1 MPAVT
6 GSRLIILTALLLLLV
21 VVAASACL
29 ADADETGSGG
39 LCASFL
45 ATTIGPL
52 LMVALAVAGYVRPAA
67 ANASAVSAID
77 LPVPPPKS

>member
-1 MPAVT
+1 MPLGT
-6 GSRLIILTALLLLLV
+6 DSRLIILAALLLLL

-45 ATTIGPL
+45 ATAIGPPL
-52 LMVALAVAGYVRPAA
+52 VVPLAVAGYMRAA
-67 ANASAVSAID
+67 APKEHAVSAID
-77 LPVPPPKS
+77 LPVPPPKL